1 MKGNFDW
8 EKKYR
13 SMAYQIFEQEG
24 IWCCELQLP
33 KCQIGMMQ
41 TLAHSKKVR
50 HWQDL
55 KDACHV
61 IKICQSCHTYI
72 EALGNKNVVTMFE
85 VVDKIEQNRGWS
97 IYDKIKELTDG

>member
-13 SMAYQIFEQEG
+13 ALAYEIFEKAG
-24 IWCCELQLP
+24 IFGCELQLP
-33 KCQIGMMQ
+33 KCRFGMFP

-50 HWQDL
+50 HWTSL

-61 IKICQSCHTYI
+61 IKICQSCHEFI
-72 EALGNKNVVTMFE
+72 EALGNKNVITMYE
-85 VVDKIEQNRGWS
+85 IVQRVEENRGWTV
-97 IYDKIKELTDG
+97 YDEIVKLSTQ